1 MNFKTLIDSYKE
13 IVSQGKISNIIRVVK
28 KALESYGRANSG
40 LWVTSL
46 CFYTI
51 LSLVPIFAILFSLG
65 TWLGIADYFLV
76 KLRDYSPLNEESIN
90 LLITFAQN
98 FLENTRTGILA
109 GIGFLFLGWT
119 LISMFSIIEKAF
131 NDIWRVEKSRMFL
144 RKITDYI
151 SFFILFPTLLVIS
164 SGVVKIIA
172 DKVGLENIALSILI
186 KLIPFLTLLFFF
198 TTMYMLI
205 PNTKVRFIPALI
217 AAVFISLFF
226 AGFQSLFI
234 LLQGMVNTYNKI
246 YGSFSVIF
254 IFLFWLK
261 LMWFF
266 IILGAHLCYF
276 LQNRELHLFTKSVED
291 VSFKIKE
298 YTAVILMKELVER
311 YLNSLTPLTINE
323 IVKKYGIPYEVI
335 KYILNIFM
343 ENELVGEIGEKD
355 DKSYVIIKNVDG
367 ISFKTI
373 FKSLE
378 NFGERISIEN
388 SEEIEKLLE
397 CVRDKNFKFSF
408 KEYIEK
414 GAVAN

>member
-65 TWLGIADYFLV
+65 TWLGVADYFLV

-172 DKVGLENIALSILI
+172 DRVGLENIALSILI

-226 AGFQSLFI
+226 SGFQSLFI

-291 VSFKIKE
+291 VNFKIKE

-323 IVKKYGIPYEVI
+323 IIKKYGIPYEVI
-335 KYILNIFM
+335 KYILNVFI

-378 NFGERISIEN
+378 NFGERINIEN

-414 GAVAN
+414 N

>member
-65 TWLGIADYFLV
+65 TWLGVADYFLV

-172 DKVGLENIALSILI
+172 DRVGLENIALSILI

-226 AGFQSLFI
+226 SGFQSLFI

-298 YTAVILMKELVER
+298 YTAVILMKELAER

-323 IVKKYGIPYEVI
+323 IIKKYGIPYEVI
-335 KYILNIFM
+335 KYILNVFI

-367 ISFKTI
+367 ISFKTV

-378 NFGERISIEN
+378 NFGERINIEN

-414 GAVAN
+414 N

>member
-13 IVSQGKISNIIRVVK
+13 IVSQSKISNITKVIK
-28 KALESYGRANSG
+28 KALESYGRANSS

-65 TWLGIADYFLV
+65 TWLGVADYFLV

-172 DKVGLENIALSILI
+172 DRVGLENIALSILI

-226 AGFQSLFI
+226 SGFQSLFI

-291 VSFKIKE
+291 VNFKIKE

-335 KYILNIFM
+335 KYILNVFI

-378 NFGERISIEN
+378 NFGERINIEN

-414 GAVAN
+414 N

>member
-13 IVSQGKISNIIRVVK
+13 IVSQGKISNITKVIK
-28 KALESYGRANSG
+28 KALESYGRANSS

-46 CFYTI
+46 CFYTV

-65 TWLGIADYFLV
+65 TWLGVADYFLV

-226 AGFQSLFI
+226 SGFQSLFI

-335 KYILNIFM
+335 KYILNVFI

-367 ISFKTI
+367 ISFKTV

-378 NFGERISIEN
+378 NFGERINIEN

-414 GAVAN
+414 N

>member
-65 TWLGIADYFLV
+65 TWLGVADYFLV
-76 KLRDYSPLNEESIN
+76 KLRDYSPLNDESIN

-172 DKVGLENIALSILI
+172 DRVGLENIALSILI

-226 AGFQSLFI
+226 SGFQSLFI

-276 LQNRELHLFTKSVED
+276 LQNRELHLFTKSVDD

-298 YTAVILMKELVER
+298 YTAVILMKELAER

-323 IVKKYGIPYEVI
+323 IIKKYGIPYEVI
-335 KYILNIFM
+335 KYILNVFI

-367 ISFKTI
+367 ISFKTV

-378 NFGERISIEN
+378 NFGERINIEN

-414 GAVAN
+414 N

>member
-65 TWLGIADYFLV
+65 TWLGVADYFLV

-172 DKVGLENIALSILI
+172 DRVGLENIALSILI

-226 AGFQSLFI
+226 SGFQSLFI

-291 VSFKIKE
+291 VNFKIKE

-323 IVKKYGIPYEVI
+323 IIKKYGIPYEVI
-335 KYILNIFM
+335 KYILNVFI

-373 FKSLE
+373 FTSLE
-378 NFGERISIEN
+378 NFGERINIEN

-414 GAVAN
+414 N

>member
-65 TWLGIADYFLV
+65 TWLGVADYFLV

-119 LISMFSIIEKAF
+119 LISMFSIIQKAF

-172 DKVGLENIALSILI
+172 DRVGLENIALSILI

-226 AGFQSLFI
+226 SGFQSLFI

-291 VSFKIKE
+291 VNFKIKE

-323 IVKKYGIPYEVI
+323 IIKKYGIPYEVI
-335 KYILNIFM
+335 KYILNVFI

-367 ISFKTI
+367 ISFKTV

-414 GAVAN
+414 N

>member
-65 TWLGIADYFLV
+65 TWLGVADYFLV

-205 PNTKVRFIPALI
+205 PNTKFRFIPVFI

-226 AGFQSLFI
+226 SGFQSLFI

-291 VSFKIKE
+291 VNFKIKE

-323 IVKKYGIPYEVI
+323 IIKKYGIPYEVI
-335 KYILNIFM
+335 KYILNVFI

-367 ISFKTI
+367 ISFKTV

-414 GAVAN
+414 N

>member
-65 TWLGIADYFLV
+65 TWLGVADYFLV

-226 AGFQSLFI
+226 SGFQSLFI

-291 VSFKIKE
+291 VNFKIKE
-298 YTAVILMKELVER
+298 YTAVILMTELVER

-335 KYILNIFM
+335 KYILNVFI

-373 FKSLE
+373 FTSLE
-378 NFGERISIEN
+378 NFGERINIEN

-414 GAVAN
+414 N

>member
-65 TWLGIADYFLV
+65 TWLGVADYFLV

-172 DKVGLENIALSILI
+172 DRVGLENIALSILI

-226 AGFQSLFI
+226 SGFQSLFI

-291 VSFKIKE
+291 VNFKIKE

-335 KYILNIFM
+335 KYILNVFI

-373 FKSLE
+373 FTSLE
-378 NFGERISIEN
+378 NFGERINIEN

-414 GAVAN
+414 N

>member
-1 MNFKTLIDSYKE
+1 VNFKTLIDSYKE

-65 TWLGIADYFLV
+65 TWLGVADYFLV

-172 DKVGLENIALSILI
+172 DRVGLENIALSILI

-226 AGFQSLFI
+226 SGFQSLFI

-291 VSFKIKE
+291 VNFKIKE

-335 KYILNIFM
+335 KYILNVFI

-378 NFGERISIEN
+378 NFGERINIEN

-414 GAVAN
+414 N

>member
-414 GAVAN
+414 N

>member
-1 MNFKTLIDSYKE
+1 MKINLIISSYKE
-13 IVSQGKISNIIRVVK
+13 IISQSKFSNIINVVK
-28 KALESYGRANSG
+28 KALEGYKRANSG

-65 TWLGIADYFLV
+65 TWLGVADYLLI

-90 LLITFAQN
+90 LLISFAQN
-98 FLENTRTGILA
+98 FLENTRTGVLA

-119 LISMFSIIEKAF
+119 LISMFSIIEKSF

-164 SGVVKIIA
+164 SGVIRIIS
-172 DKVGLENIALSILI
+172 DRVGAENLGLGIFIRFV
-186 KLIPFLTLLFFF
+186 PFLTLLFFF

-205 PNTKVRFIPALI
+205 PNTKVKFIPALI
-217 AAVFISLFF
+217 AAIFISMFF
-226 AGFQSLFI
+226 SGFQSLFI

-261 LMWFF
+261 IMWFF
-266 IILGAHLCYF
+266 IILGSHLCYF
-276 LQNRELHLFTKSVED
+276 LQNRELHLFTSEVEEIN
-291 VSFKIKE
+291 FKAKE
-298 YTAVILMKELVER
+298 YSAVIVMKELIER
-311 YLNSLTPLTINE
+311 YLNNLTPLTINE

-335 KYILNIFM
+335 KYVLDVFISDD
-343 ENELVGEIGEKD
+343 LVGEIGEKD
-355 DKSYVIIKNVDG
+355 EKSYVIIKNVEG
-367 ISFKTI
+367 ITFKTI

-378 NFGERISIEN
+378 NYGEKINIDST
-388 SEEIEKLLE
+388 EELEKILD
-397 CVRDKNFKFSF
+397 CVREKNFSFSL
-408 KEYIEK
+408 KNYIERRD
-414 GAVAN
+414 

>member
-65 TWLGIADYFLV
+65 TWLGVADYFLV

-226 AGFQSLFI
+226 SGFQSLFI

-298 YTAVILMKELVER
+298 YTAVILMKELAER

-323 IVKKYGIPYEVI
+323 IIKKYGIPYEVI
-335 KYILNIFM
+335 KYILNVFI

-367 ISFKTI
+367 ISFKTV

-414 GAVAN
+414 N

>member
-1 MNFKTLIDSYKE
+1 MNFKTLIDFYKE

-65 TWLGIADYFLV
+65 TWLGVADYFLV

-172 DKVGLENIALSILI
+172 DRVGLENIALSILI

-226 AGFQSLFI
+226 SGFQSLFI

-291 VSFKIKE
+291 VNFKIKE

-323 IVKKYGIPYEVI
+323 IIKKYGIPYEVI
-335 KYILNIFM
+335 KYILNVFI

-378 NFGERISIEN
+378 NFGERINIEN

-414 GAVAN
+414 N

>member
-1 MNFKTLIDSYKE
+1 MKLSSIIDSYQE
-13 IVSQGKISNIIRVVK
+13 IISQGKLNNIISVSK
-28 KALESYGRANSG
+28 KALESYKRANSG

-65 TWLGIADYFLV
+65 TWFGVADYLLI
-76 KLRDYSPLNEESIN
+76 KLREYSPLNEESIN

-119 LISMFSIIEKAF
+119 LISMFAIIEKAF
-131 NDIWRVEKSRMFL
+131 NNIWRVEKSRIFL

-164 SGVVKIIA
+164 SGVIRIISA
-172 DKVGLENIALSILI
+172 RVGMENFALSIFI
-186 KLIPFLTLLFFF
+186 RLIPFLTLLFFF
-198 TTMYMLI
+198 TIMYMLI

-217 AAVFISLFF
+217 SAIFISMFF
-226 AGFQSLFI
+226 SGFQSLFI
-234 LLQGMVNTYNKI
+234 LLQDMVNTYNKI

-261 LMWFF
+261 IMWFF
-266 IILGAHLCYF
+266 IILGSHLCYF
-276 LQNRELHLFTKSVED
+276 LQNRELHLFTKGVEEIC
-291 VSFKIKE
+291 FKVKE
-298 YTAVILMKELVER
+298 YTAVIVMKELVER
-311 YLNSLTPLTINE
+311 YYNNLSPLSINE
-323 IVKKYGIPYEVI
+323 IVKKYDIPYEVV
-335 KYILNIFM
+335 KYILEVFISD
-343 ENELVGEIGEKD
+343 ELIGEIGDRDEKN
-355 DKSYVIIKNVDG
+355 YVITKNIDT
-367 ISFKTI
+367 ISFKTV

-378 NFGERISIEN
+378 NFGEKISIEN
-388 SEEIEKLLE
+388 SDEIEKLLD
-397 CVRDKNFKFSF
+397 CVREKNFKFSF

-414 GAVAN
+414 N

>member
-1 MNFKTLIDSYKE
+1 MKLKSIIDSYKE
-13 IVSQGKISNIIRVVK
+13 IVSQGKLNNIISVSK
-28 KALESYGRANSG
+28 KALESYKRANSG

-46 CFYTI
+46 CFYTV

-65 TWLGIADYFLV
+65 TWFGVADYLLI

-119 LISMFSIIEKAF
+119 LISMFAIIEKAF
-131 NDIWRVEKSRMFL
+131 NDIWRVEKSRVFL

-151 SFFILFPTLLVIS
+151 SFFILFPTLLVTS
-164 SGVVKIIA
+164 SGVIKIISNR
-172 DKVGLENIALSILI
+172 VNMESLVLIIFI
-186 KLIPFLTLLFFF
+186 KLVPFLTILFFF
-198 TTMYMLI
+198 TIMYMLI

-217 AAVFISLFF
+217 AALFISLFF
-226 AGFQSLFI
+226 SGFQSLFI
-234 LLQGMVNTYNKI
+234 LLQAMVNTYNKI

-276 LQNRELHLFTKSVED
+276 LQNRELHLFTKEVENI
-291 VSFKIKE
+291 SFKIKE
-298 YTAVILMKELVER
+298 YTAVILMKELIER
-311 YLNSLTPLTINE
+311 YLNNLSPLTISE
-323 IVKKYGIPYEVI
+323 MVEKYDIPYEVI
-335 KYILNIFM
+335 KYILEIFIS
-343 ENELVGEIGEKD
+343 EELIGEIGEKD
-355 DKSYVIIKNVDG
+355 EKSYVIIKNIDG

-378 NFGERISIEN
+378 NFGEKISFNN
-388 SEEIEKLLE
+388 SDELETLLD
-397 CVRDKNFKFSF
+397 CVREKNFKFSF
-408 KEYIEK
+408 REYIEK
-414 GAVAN
+414 S

>member
-65 TWLGIADYFLV
+65 TWLGVADYFLV
-76 KLRDYSPLNEESIN
+76 KLRDYSPLNDESIN

-172 DKVGLENIALSILI
+172 DRVGLENIALSILI
-186 KLIPFLTLLFFF
+186 KLIPFSTLLFFF

-226 AGFQSLFI
+226 SGFQSLFI

-276 LQNRELHLFTKSVED
+276 LQNRELHLFTKSVDD

-298 YTAVILMKELVER
+298 YTAVILMKELAER

-323 IVKKYGIPYEVI
+323 IIKKYGIPYEVI
-335 KYILNIFM
+335 KYILNVFI

-367 ISFKTI
+367 ISFKTV

-414 GAVAN
+414 N

>member
-65 TWLGIADYFLV
+65 TWLGVADYFLV

-226 AGFQSLFI
+226 SGFQSLFI

-291 VSFKIKE
+291 VNFKIKE

-323 IVKKYGIPYEVI
+323 IIKKYGIPYEVI
-335 KYILNIFM
+335 KYILNVFI

-367 ISFKTI
+367 ISFKTV

-378 NFGERISIEN
+378 NFGERINIEN

-414 GAVAN
+414 N

>member
-1 MNFKTLIDSYKE
+1 MGVKTIIASYKE
-13 IVSQGKISNIIRVVK
+13 IISQSKLSNIINVIK
-28 KALESYGRANSG
+28 KALESYKRANSG

-65 TWLGIADYFLV
+65 TWLGVADYFLN
-76 KLRDYSPLNEESIN
+76 KLIDYSPLNEESVN

-172 DKVGLENIALSILI
+172 DRVGLENAGLSIFI
-186 KLIPFLTLLFFF
+186 KFIPFLTLLFFF
-198 TTMYMLI
+198 TSMYMLI

-217 AAVFISLFF
+217 AAIFISMFF
-226 AGFQSLFI
+226 SGFQSLFMS
-234 LLQGMVNTYNKI
+234 LQAMVNTYNKI

-261 LMWFF
+261 IMWFF

-291 VSFKIKE
+291 ISFKIKE
-298 YTAVILMKELVER
+298 YAAVILMKELIER
-311 YLNSLTPLTINE
+311 YLNNLTPLTINE
-323 IVKKYGIPYEVI
+323 IVKKYGIPYEVV
-335 KYILNIFM
+335 KYVLEIFVSD
-343 ENELVGEIGEKD
+343 ELVGEIGEKE
-355 DKSYVIIKNVDG
+355 DKSYVIIKNIEG

-378 NFGERISIEN
+378 NFGERITIE
-388 SEEIEKLLE
+388 SDEEIEKLLD
-397 CVRDKNFKFSF
+397 CVREKNFNFLF
-408 KEYIEK
+408 KDYIEK
-414 GAVAN
+414 N

>member
-1 MNFKTLIDSYKE
+1 MLKIKE
-13 IVSQGKISNIIRVVK
+13 TFEEFSSQGRISNIINGVK
-28 KALESYGRANSG
+28 KALESYNRANSG

-65 TWLGIADYFLV
+65 TWFGVADYFLV
-76 KLRDYSPLNEESIN
+76 KLKDYSPLNEESIN
-90 LLITFAQN
+90 LLIQFAQN

-131 NDIWRVEKSRMFL
+131 NEIWRVEKSRMFL

-151 SFFILFPTLLVIS
+151 SFFILFPVLLVVS
-164 SGVVKIIA
+164 SGVVKIIGER
-172 DKVGLENIALSILI
+172 VGVESIGLGILI
-186 KLIPFLTLLFFF
+186 RIIPFLTLLFFF

-226 AGFQSLFI
+226 SGFQSLFI

-261 LMWFF
+261 FMWFF
-266 IILGAHLCYF
+266 IILGSHLCYF
-276 LQNRELHLFTKSVED
+276 LQNRELHLFSKSVDEI
-291 VSFKIKE
+291 SFKAKEYSAVIIIKE
-298 YTAVILMKELVER
+298 LIER
-311 YLNSLTPLTINE
+311 YLNDLSPMTINE
-323 IVKKYGIPYEVI
+323 IVKKYGIPYEVV
-335 KYILNIFM
+335 KYVLDILIS
-343 ENELVGEIGEKD
+343 NELVGEIAQKEEKA
-355 DKSYVIIKNVDG
+355 YVIIKNVDG
-367 ISFKTI
+367 INFKTV

-378 NFGERISIEN
+378 TFGERISFEN
-388 SEEIEKLLE
+388 SEELESLLA
-397 CVRDKNFKFSF
+397 CVREKRFDFSF
-408 KEYIEK
+408 KNYIEK
-414 GAVAN
+414 K

>member
-1 MNFKTLIDSYKE
+1 MNFKTLIDFYKE

-65 TWLGIADYFLV
+65 TWLGVADYFLV

-172 DKVGLENIALSILI
+172 DRVGLENIALSILI

-226 AGFQSLFI
+226 SGFQSLFI

-291 VSFKIKE
+291 VNFKIKE

-335 KYILNIFM
+335 KYILNVFI

-367 ISFKTI
+367 ISFKTV

-378 NFGERISIEN
+378 NFGERINIEN

-414 GAVAN
+414 N

>member
-65 TWLGIADYFLV
+65 TWLGVADYFLV

-172 DKVGLENIALSILI
+172 DRVGLENIALSILI

-226 AGFQSLFI
+226 SGFQSLFI

-291 VSFKIKE
+291 VNFKIKE

-323 IVKKYGIPYEVI
+323 IIKKYGIPYEVI
-335 KYILNIFM
+335 KYILNVFI

-367 ISFKTI
+367 ISFKTV

-378 NFGERISIEN
+378 NFGERINIEN

-414 GAVAN
+414 N

>member
-65 TWLGIADYFLV
+65 TWLGVADYFLV

-172 DKVGLENIALSILI
+172 DRVGLENIALSILI

-226 AGFQSLFI
+226 SGFQSLFI
-234 LLQGMVNTYNKI
+234 LLQEMVNTYNKI

-291 VSFKIKE
+291 VNFKIKE

-335 KYILNIFM
+335 KYILNVFI

-367 ISFKTI
+367 ISFKTV

-378 NFGERISIEN
+378 NFGERINIEN

-414 GAVAN
+414 N

>member
-13 IVSQGKISNIIRVVK
+13 IVSQGKISNIIKVVK

-65 TWLGIADYFLV
+65 TWLGVADYFLV

-172 DKVGLENIALSILI
+172 DRVGLENIALSILI

-226 AGFQSLFI
+226 SGFQSLFI

-291 VSFKIKE
+291 VNFKIKE

-335 KYILNIFM
+335 KYILNVFI

-367 ISFKTI
+367 ISFKTV

-414 GAVAN
+414 N

>member
-65 TWLGIADYFLV
+65 TWLGVADYFLV

-172 DKVGLENIALSILI
+172 DRVGLENIALSILI

-226 AGFQSLFI
+226 SGFQSLFI

-291 VSFKIKE
+291 VNFKIKE

-335 KYILNIFM
+335 KYILNVFI

-367 ISFKTI
+367 ISFKTV

-414 GAVAN
+414 N

>member
-1 MNFKTLIDSYKE
+1 MIMFKIKESFEELI
-13 IVSQGKISNIIRVVK
+13 SQGKISNIIKVVK
-28 KALESYGRANSG
+28 KALESYNRANSG

-65 TWLGIADYFLV
+65 TWFGVADYFLV

-90 LLITFAQN
+90 LLIQFAQN

-151 SFFILFPTLLVIS
+151 SFFILFPVLLVVS
-164 SGVVKIIA
+164 SGVVKI
-172 DKVGLENIALSILI
+172 VGERVGMENLALSIFI
-186 KLIPFLTLLFFF
+186 RLIPFLTLLFFF

-205 PNTKVRFIPALI
+205 PNTKVRLIPALI
-217 AAVFISLFF
+217 SAIFISLFF
-226 AGFQSLFI
+226 SGFQSLFI

-266 IILGAHLCYF
+266 IILGSHLCYF
-276 LQNRELHLFTKSVED
+276 LQNRELHLFTKSVEE
-291 VSFKIKE
+291 VSFKAKE
-298 YTAVILMKELVER
+298 YSAVLIVKELVER
-311 YLNSLTPLTINE
+311 YLNNLAPLTISE
-323 IVKKYGIPYEVI
+323 IIKKYGVPYEVI
-335 KYILNIFM
+335 KYVLDILISND
-343 ENELVGEIGEKD
+343 LVGEIVGKEEKA
-355 DKSYVIIKNVDG
+355 YVIIKNVDG
-367 ISFKTI
+367 ITFRTI

-378 NFGERISIEN
+378 NFGDKISFEN
-388 SEEIEKLLE
+388 IDNLEELLD
-397 CVRDKNFKFSF
+397 CVREKNFKFHF
-408 KEYIEK
+408 KEFIEK
-414 GAVAN
+414 N

>member
-65 TWLGIADYFLV
+65 TWLGVADYFLV

-226 AGFQSLFI
+226 SGFQSLFI

-291 VSFKIKE
+291 VNFKIKE

-323 IVKKYGIPYEVI
+323 IIKKYGIPYEVI
-335 KYILNIFM
+335 KYILNVFI

-367 ISFKTI
+367 ISFKTV

-378 NFGERISIEN
+378 NFGERISIE
-388 SEEIEKLLE
+388 
-397 CVRDKNFKFSF
+397 
-408 KEYIEK
+408 
-414 GAVAN
+414 

>member
-1 MNFKTLIDSYKE
+1 MG
-13 IVSQGKISNIIRVVK
+13 V
-28 KALESYGRANSG
+28 
-40 LWVTSL
+40 
-46 CFYTI
+46 
-51 LSLVPIFAILFSLG
+51 
-65 TWLGIADYFLV
+65 ADYFLN
-76 KLRDYSPLNEESIN
+76 KLIDYSPLNEESVN

-109 GIGFLFLGWT
+109 GVGFLFLGWT

-172 DKVGLENIALSILI
+172 ERVGLENAGLSIFI
-186 KLIPFLTLLFFF
+186 KFIPFLTILFFF
-198 TTMYMLI
+198 TSMYMLI

-217 AAVFISLFF
+217 AAMFISLFF
-226 AGFQSLFI
+226 SGFQSLFMS
-234 LLQGMVNTYNKI
+234 LQAMVNTYNKI

-261 LMWFF
+261 IMWFF

-291 VSFKIKE
+291 ISFKIKE
-298 YTAVILMKELVER
+298 YAAVILMKELIER
-311 YLNSLTPLTINE
+311 YLNNLTPLSINE

-335 KYILNIFM
+335 KYILEIFV
-343 ENELVGEIGEKD
+343 NDELVGEIGEKE
-355 DKSYVIIKNVDG
+355 DKSYVIIKNIEG

-378 NFGERISIEN
+378 NFGERVTIE
-388 SEEIEKLLE
+388 SDEEIEKLLD
-397 CVRDKNFKFSF
+397 CVREKNFNFSF

-414 GAVAN
+414 N

>member
-13 IVSQGKISNIIRVVK
+13 IVSQSKISNIIRVVK

-65 TWLGIADYFLV
+65 TWLGVADYFLV

-131 NDIWRVEKSRMFL
+131 NDIWRVEKSRMFF

-172 DKVGLENIALSILI
+172 DRVGLENIALSILI

-226 AGFQSLFI
+226 SGFQSLFI

-291 VSFKIKE
+291 VNFKIKE

-335 KYILNIFM
+335 KYILNVFI

-367 ISFKTI
+367 ISFKTV

-378 NFGERISIEN
+378 NFGERINIEN

-414 GAVAN
+414 N

>member
-1 MNFKTLIDSYKE
+1 MGVKTIIASYKE
-13 IVSQGKISNIIRVVK
+13 IISQSKLSNIINVIK
-28 KALESYGRANSG
+28 KALESYKRANSG

-65 TWLGIADYFLV
+65 TWLGVADYFLN
-76 KLRDYSPLNEESIN
+76 KLIDYSPLNEESVN

-172 DKVGLENIALSILI
+172 DRVGLENAGLSIFI
-186 KLIPFLTLLFFF
+186 KFIPFLTLLFFF
-198 TTMYMLI
+198 TSMYMLI

-217 AAVFISLFF
+217 AAIFISMFF
-226 AGFQSLFI
+226 SGFQSLFMS
-234 LLQGMVNTYNKI
+234 LQAMVNTYNKI

-261 LMWFF
+261 IMWFF

-291 VSFKIKE
+291 ISFKIKE
-298 YTAVILMKELVER
+298 YAAVILMKELIER
-311 YLNSLTPLTINE
+311 YLNNLTPLTINE
-323 IVKKYGIPYEVI
+323 IVKKYGIPYEVV
-335 KYILNIFM
+335 KYVLEIFVSD
-343 ENELVGEIGEKD
+343 ELVGEIGEKE
-355 DKSYVIIKNVDG
+355 DKSYVIIKNIEG

-378 NFGERISIEN
+378 NFGERITIEN
-388 SEEIEKLLE
+388 DEEIEKLLD
-397 CVRDKNFKFSF
+397 CVREKNFNFLF
-408 KEYIEK
+408 KDYIEK
-414 GAVAN
+414 N

>member
-1 MNFKTLIDSYKE
+1 MKLSSIKNFYEE
-13 IVSQGKISNIIRVVK
+13 IISQGKISNIINVAK
-28 KALESYGRANSG
+28 KALEGYKRANSG

-65 TWLGIADYFLV
+65 TWFGVADYLLV
-76 KLRDYSPLNEESIN
+76 KLRDYSPLTDESIN

-119 LISMFSIIEKAF
+119 LISMFSIIEKTF
-131 NDIWRVEKSRMFL
+131 NDIWRVEKTRMFL

-164 SGVVKIIA
+164 SGVIRIISDKIGI
-172 DKVGLENIALSILI
+172 ENFALNLLI
-186 KLIPFLTLLFFF
+186 RCIPFLTLLLFF
-198 TTMYMLI
+198 TIMYMLI
-205 PNTKVRFIPALI
+205 PNTKVRVIPALI
-217 AAVFISLFF
+217 SAIFISLFF
-226 AGFQSLFI
+226 SGFQSLFL
-234 LLQGMVNTYNKI
+234 LLQGMVNAYNRI

-266 IILGAHLCYF
+266 IVLGAHLCFF
-276 LQNRELHLFTKSVED
+276 LQNRELHLFTKNVEEIN
-291 VSFKIKE
+291 FKAKE
-298 YTAVILMKELVER
+298 YSAAIIMKELVER
-311 YLNSLTPLTINE
+311 YLNNLSPLTINE
-323 IVKKYGIPYEVI
+323 IIKKYGIPYEVV
-335 KYILNIFM
+335 KYILNIYIAD
-343 ENELVGEIGEKD
+343 ELVGEIGEKEE
-355 DKSYVIIKNVDG
+355 KSYVIIKNVDG

-378 NFGERISIEN
+378 NFGEKIGIESN
-388 SEEIEKLLE
+388 DEINKLLD
-397 CVRDKNFKFSF
+397 CVREKRFDFFFK
-408 KEYIEK
+408 KYIEE
-414 GAVAN
+414 N

>member
-28 KALESYGRANSG
+28 KALESYGRANSS

-65 TWLGIADYFLV
+65 TWLGVADYFLV

-172 DKVGLENIALSILI
+172 DRVGLENIALSILI

-226 AGFQSLFI
+226 SGFQSLFI

-291 VSFKIKE
+291 VNFKIKE

-335 KYILNIFM
+335 KYILNVFI
-343 ENELVGEIGEKD
+343 ENELVGEVGEKD

-367 ISFKTI
+367 ISFKTV

-378 NFGERISIEN
+378 NFGERINIEN

-414 GAVAN
+414 N

>member
-65 TWLGIADYFLV
+65 TWLGVADYFLV

-226 AGFQSLFI
+226 SGFQSLFI

-335 KYILNIFM
+335 KYILNVFI

-355 DKSYVIIKNVDG
+355 DKSYVIIKNIDG
-367 ISFKTI
+367 ISFKTV

-414 GAVAN
+414 N